1 MDPDLGS
8 WTYSLNSLGELVSQT
23 DAKSQVTSVIYDL
36 LGRPTSRTEAEG
48 TSNWIWGTSA
58 AAKNI
63 GKLASLSGP
72 GGYAESY
79 IFDAYGRPSSTTITA
94 DTSYSIDVAYDAST
108 GQPDSLTYPISTSG
122 YRFKTKFEY
131 GYGILKKIS
140 NFNSPYTVFWELNA
154 HDERGQP
161 IDEQLG
167 NGARIISGFDSLTGK
182 MLYRQTGTSAPYTN
196 RQNLSFEW
204 DLNGNLKKRIDGN
217 QANLTEEF
225 FYDALNR
232 FDYSTLNGAQNLD
245 LALDAIGNIT
255 AKTSATDPA
264 ENIGTYTY
272 HATKKHAVISTS
284 NGWSF
289 GYDAN
294 GNMNSYKG
302 NSIAWYSYNLPA
314 TINGAG
320 QSSQFWYG
328 PNRNRWKQVATYP
341 SGSETTIYVGGIL
354 EKVTVPTGT
363 AYRHYVGAG
372 SAKVVYTRWSTGSE
386 STKYVTTDH
395 LNSSTVV
402 MDSAGAS
409 LVNLSFASFG
419 ARRGAAWSGTPSAG
433 DWTQINNA
441 TRQGYTGHEHLDN
454 INIVHMNGRVFDPAL
469 GRFFS
474 ADQVIRDVGTSQSWS
489 GYAYVESRTLTW
501 TDPSGWAPKQ
511 GFTLYLPKLAM
522 SPGEIMNQIN
532 QTVGDNEFLAMFAHL
547 LIGTHESQ
555 QVRSLQNRVAWPTG
569 SGGAS
574 GAAGHGGSDNG
585 GVFGGFGSSANCENC
600 LSQVTVTARRIGGPA
615 TYTWTPGRL
624 GFYGPGL
631 AGTGFFRERANAG
644 AAAFGNVRLAADPFG
659 PNPGNWVKI
668 LLVGV
673 DLMPLYGLEG
683 DVGMYFGRD
692 LSGNLEVG
700 GYVESGHGPGFATSL
715 DFLGFD
721 FVTGLDTLN
730 HSKTINIFETT
741 GPVTFQM
748 NLDRE
753 NPSVYSGAPNGFGG
767 SFSVGPYPVEGGA
780 TFTTTRTWRWVG
792 GN

>member
-1 MDPDLGS
+1 MLGIQITPRRLRRVRFANARRTRGWPRNRTKYAFDHFGNLKSVTDAASNVTSAVYNIRGFRTGTTDPDLGTWS
-8 WTYSLNSLGELVSQT
+8 YSLDSLGELVSQT

-48 TSNWIWGTSA
+48 VSYWNWGTSA

-79 IFDAYGRPSSTTITA
+79 TFDPYGRPLSTTITA
-94 DTSYSIDVAYDAST
+94 DTSYSIDVAYDSST

-167 NGARIISGFDSLTGK
+167 NGARIISGFDSLTGL

-232 FDYSTLNGAQNLD
+232 FDYSTLNGFQNLD

-255 AKTSATDPA
+255 AKTSSTDAA

-272 HATKKHAVISTS
+272 HATKKHAVIGTS

-302 NSIAWYSYNLPA
+302 NTIAWYSYNLPS

-363 AYRHYVGAG
+363 GYRHYVGAG
-372 SAKVVYTRWSTGSE
+372 SAKVVYTRWSSGLE
-386 STKYVTTDH
+386 STRYVTTDH

-402 MDSAGAS
+402 MDNAGAS
-409 LVNLSFASFG
+409 LVNLSFAAFG
-419 ARRGAAWSGTPSAG
+419 ARRGAAWSGTPSSG
-433 DWTQINNA
+433 DWTQINNS
-441 TRQGYTGHEHLDN
+441 TRHGYTGHEHLDN
-454 INIVHMNGRVFDPAL
+454 INIIHMNGRVFEPAL
-469 GRFFS
+469 GRFIS
-474 ADQVIRDVGTSQSWS
+474 ADPFMPGALGSQA
-489 GYAYVESRTLTW
+489 GNRFAYVGNQPLSLI
-501 TDPSGWAPKQ
+501 DPSGYWPRVGNALKAWRSDPSNADTISPWEEAAFMQ
-511 GFTLYLPKLAM
+511 AQLAWHQM
-522 SPGEIMNQIN
+522 FPGGGMVNGIPMM
-532 QTVGDNEFLAMFAHL
+532 QTVTGR
-547 LIGTHESQ
+547 
-555 QVRSLQNRVAWPTG
+555 QVAQ
-569 SGGAS
+569 
-574 GAAGHGGSDNG
+574 
-585 GVFGGFGSSANCENC
+585 
-600 LSQVTVTARRIGGPA
+600 ARRD
-615 TYTWTPGRL
+615 Y
-624 GFYGPGL
+624 
-631 AGTGFFRERANAG
+631 
-644 AAAFGNVRLAADPFG
+644 
-659 PNPGNWVKI
+659 
-668 LLVGV
+668 
-673 DLMPLYGLEG
+673 
-683 DVGMYFGRD
+683 
-692 LSGNLEVG
+692 
-700 GYVESGHGPGFATSL
+700 GYVSASSL
-715 DFLGFD
+715 LPQYSFRSQ
-721 FVTGLDTLN
+721 T
-730 HSKTINIFETT
+730 
-741 GPVTFQM
+741 
-748 NLDRE
+748 
-753 NPSVYSGAPNGFGG
+753 SVYIYPPGADVTEPIVI
-767 SFSVGPYPVEGGA
+767 SVMGQ
-780 TFTTTRTWRWVG
+780 
-792 GN
+792 